1 MKIPKLMTAVFVL
14 QIITVLGQD
23 GACPHKDNTTMPTT
37 KTERAQTG
45 TWGGQGAR
53 LDVIEGGGTVEFD
66 CAHGTISEPLV
77 PDENGHFEVRGTYV
91 RERGGPVRIGA
102 EEKGQPVVYIGDLS
116 DQKLLTL
123 TIKLADSKDVV
134 ATYTVTHGKNARL
147 RKCL

>member
-23 GACPHKDNTTMPTT
+23 GACQHKDNTTMPTT
-37 KTERAQTG
+37 KTERARTG

-53 LDVIEGGGTVEFD
+53 LDVTEGGGTVEFD

-77 PDENGHFEVRGTYV
+77 PDEIGHFEVRGTYV

-102 EEKGQPVVYIGDLS
+102 EEKGQPVIYIGDLS